1 MEKTLSS
8 TYLDPSQPASFGG
21 LDAVYRAVKEKGK
34 NKISRKQVRDWLS
47 QQDVY
52 TLHKPA
58 WRRYKRSRVIV
69 PGIDAQFQADLVDVQ
84 NLSRYN
90 KGYKYLLT
98 CIDIFSKYAW
108 VVPLKTKQ
116 GQELVKAFQMILSS
130 GRKPNKLQTDQG
142 TEFLNRVFQK
152 FLRDNNIDFFTVNSG
167 LKASVVERF
176 NRTFKN
182 KMYKYFTAKNTL
194 TYINVLPQLVS
205 SYNNTYHRSIKMKPS
220 QVTKK
225 NEAKVWDT
233 LYGDDVQKP
242 VRYKFKVGDR
252 VRISKVKRMFEKSYL
267 PNFTEEIFTV
277 YKRMTRQVPVYKL
290 KDDAGEILDGT
301 FYEPE
306 LQKIIKNDD
315 VYRVE
320 KILRKRK
327 RKGVVEYLV
336 RWKGYK
342 DPKFDSWVQ
351 ERDILKL

>member
-21 LDAVYRAVKEKGK
+21 LDAVYRAVNEKGK
-34 NKISRKQVRDWLS
+34 SKISRKQVQDWLS

-58 WRRYKRSRVIV
+58 RRRYKRSRVIV
-69 PGIDAQFQADLVDVQ
+69 SGIDAQFQADLVDVQ

-142 TEFLNRVFQK
+142 TEFLNRVLQK

-205 SYNNTYHRSIKMKPS
+205 SYNNTYHRSIKVKPS

-242 VRYKFKVGDR
+242 VRYKVGDR
-252 VRISKVKRMFEKSYL
+252 VRISKVKRMFEKYYL
-267 PNFTEEIFTV
+267 PNFTEEIFTA

-327 RKGVVEYLV
+327 RKGGVEYLV
-336 RWKGYK
+336 RWKGYE

-351 ERDILKL
+351 ESDILKL

>member
-8 TYLDPSQPASFGG
+8 LYLDPSQPASFGG
-21 LDAVYRAVKEKGK
+21 LDAVYRAVKEKAK
-34 NKISRKQVRDWLS
+34 SKISRKQVQDWLS

-58 WRRYKRSRVIV
+58 RRHYKRSRVIV
-69 PGIDAQFQADLVDVQ
+69 SGIDAQFQADPVDVQ

-98 CIDIFSKYAW
+98 CIDIFSKNAW

-116 GQELVKAFQMILSS
+116 GQELVKAF
-130 GRKPNKLQTDQG
+130 RKPDKLQTDQG
-142 TEFLNRVFQK
+142 TELLNRVFQK
-152 FLRDNNIDFFTVNSG
+152 FLCENNIDFFTVNSG

-194 TYINVLPQLVS
+194 TYIDVLPKLVK

-220 QVTKK
+220 QVNKA

-233 LYGDDVQKP
+233 LYGNDVDKR
-242 VRYKFKVGDR
+242 VRYKFQVGDG
-252 VRISKVKRMFEKSYL
+252 VRISKAKRIFEKSYL
-267 PNFTEEIFTV
+267 PNFTEEMFTV
-277 YKRMTRQVPVYKL
+277 YKRFARQVPVYKL

-301 FYEPE
+301 FYEAE
-306 LQKIIKNDD
+306 LQKVIKEDD
-315 VYRVE
+315 VSRVE
-320 KILRKRK
+320 NVLRKRK
-327 RKGVVEYLV
+327 RKGVVEYFV
-336 RWKGYK
+336 KWKGYP
-342 DPKFDSWVQ
+342 DKFNSWVA
-351 ERDILKL
+351 ESDISKL